1 MTKSDLLTPLLVLWS
16 LNLAANEVYYIITTL
31 HAWAMSDSLPV
42 CYELKPS
49 PLSQHNTCL
58 PSWKALYLNNTVL
71 TISNLD
77 FFAMLS
83 ENSTAHITC
92 ENYSSIYF
100 NHSHYTEII
109 NLEFIGC
116 GGNKVIR
123 VVEFFVQD
131 AKFKGQEY
139 SGTALELIET
149 MA

>member
-1 MTKSDLLTPLLVLWS
+1 MNSSHLLYP
-16 LNLAANEVYYIITTL
+16 NTTL
-31 HAWAMSDSLPV
+31 VFLPGR
-42 CYELKPS
+42 
-49 PLSQHNTCL
+49 H
-58 PSWKALYLNNTVL
+58 YLNNTVL

-83 ENSTAHITC
+83 ENSTAHIAC

-149 MA
+149 MEQIVNSTFVSNKRGSHVSYTIQMMAVLVMDSLVVQLLPLTVQLK